1 MSNKIEYLKIQGE
14 LSRVNKKIGQLR
26 KLLAIKEDESVRT
39 EFEIYIHRGLK
50 LNDELLR
57 IQDLIDSEVMA

>member
-1 MSNKIEYLKIQGE
+1 MSNKIKYLQVQGE
-14 LSRVNKKIGQLR
+14 LSRVNKRLGDLR